1 MVQWDYAQL
10 LYEWEYVD
18 IKNSRDSRNRQ
29 IQSERIS
36 DGFTINRVSD
46 VPIRAVYNYDL
57 YERIEITYYLVDTG
71 SDVATELCET
81 VSQGLMHLGKAGFE
95 MVGFLGSDPGD
106 PGINDIGRNGRKE
119 YLFKRPVV

>member
-1 MVQWDYAQL
+1 MTFPFV
-10 LYEWEYVD
+10 
-18 IKNSRDSRNRQ
+18 N
-29 IQSERIS
+29 
-36 DGFTINRVSD
+36 
-46 VPIRAVYNYDL
+46 NYDL

-95 MVGFLGSDPGD
+95 MVGFFGSDPD
-106 PGINDIGRNGRKE
+106 INDIGRNGRKD